1 MTDNALTRDEIART
15 IRDEVSREVKKG
27 VIEIYEDL
35 LINIWDRILPTLG
48 SLTVATITSK
58 AVSKAK
64 LKYPIIEQL
73 AVAEDGVSFAA
84 LRETSA
90 IDEHDLRDALKE
102 VVSNLFDILAKL
114 TGNIL
119 VTQLMREIEGLDVDP
134 EA

>member
-1 MTDNALTRDEIART
+1 MTDSALTRDEIAKT

-35 LINIWDRILPTLG
+35 LINIWDRIIPTLG
-48 SLTVATITSK
+48 SLTVATITRK

-73 AVAEDGVSFAA
+73 AVGEDGVSFAA

-90 IDEHDLRDALKE
+90 TDEHDLRDALKE

-119 VTQLMREIEGLDVDP
+119 VTQLMREIEGLDVDS